1 MSATDQFILQRILE
15 GDEEAIRQAYLDCK
29 SACIAFLRRQYTY
42 TVEVASEIYND
53 AFVEMWRNTLSG
65 KLDELSHSLG
75 AYLNGIA
82 QNMAQE
88 QIRTQQRHSRILEKI
103 GESMPSSTPAGSEL
117 EEEQERQ
124 RVQALLGRLGDRCR
138 QLLVMHYFLHF
149 DDHAVAED
157 LGIPY
162 DRVRKERHKCLAKA
176 RGEMDQIERL

>member
-1 MSATDQFILQRILE
+1 MSATDQLLIQRILE
-15 GDEEAIRQAYLDCK
+15 GDEEAIRRAYLDCRNT
-29 SACIAFLRRQYTY
+29 CIAFLRRQFTY
-42 TVEVASEIYND
+42 TAEVAAEIYND
-53 AFVEMWRNTLSG
+53 AFVEMWRNTLTG
-65 KLDELSHSLG
+65 KLVELSNSLS

-82 QNMAQE
+82 HNMAQE
-88 QIRTQQRHSRILEKI
+88 KLRTEQRHSKILEKI
-103 GESMPSSTPAGSEL
+103 GETMPSSTPAGIEL
-117 EEEQERQ
+117 EEEEERQ

-176 RGEMDQIERL
+176 RGEMDQIERI

>member
-1 MSATDQFILQRILE
+1 MLQKILE
-15 GDEEAIRQAYLDCK
+15 GDEIAIRQAYLDCRNT
-29 SACIAFLRRQYTY
+29 CIAFLRRQFTY
-42 TVEVASEIYND
+42 TAEVASEIYND
-53 AFVEMWRNTLSG
+53 AFVEMWRNTLTG
-65 KLDELSHSLG
+65 KLVELSNSLS

-82 QNMAQE
+82 HNMAQE
-88 QIRTQQRHSRILEKI
+88 KLRTEQRHSKILEKI
-103 GESMPSSTPAGSEL
+103 GESLPSSTPAGLEM

-176 RGEMDQIERL
+176 RGEMDQIERI